1 MMNGILNKAIR
12 NGIITG
18 VILVFFELID
28 FTSTLGLML
37 EKFFSGTSKLK
48 VVSPLYMM
56 VTIALIVL
64 FFSWQ
69 FARTNRLHLQANGF
83 WKGIV
88 LALGIGLISGGML
101 ALLNAVLAH
110 FLTNKIDLRS
120 YLAAM
125 APDVIRRSSFGM
137 SFSEALPLYFGISL
151 LGAFL
156 GVMIAYLST
165 KTGQPARIIGKIS
178 NGIRKL
184 NIPAFFERNKIA
196 RILGTVLIIGFALA
210 LPLILDAYM
219 VSVVGLVLIYAILGL
234 GLNLIVGLSGQLVF
248 GYVAFYAVGAYT
260 FALLTAPKPL
270 GIEAHFIPAFLL
282 SLVTSGITG
291 ALIGLP
297 IMNLRGDYLAI
308 VTLGFAEIVRILVNS
323 NQLADITGGP
333 QGIKNIGQP
342 GQPGVLA
349 SLFGKALPD
358 NIWFLYLILF
368 LFLIVLYISFQLQFS
383 RTGRS
388 WEAMRDDETVAQAC
402 GVNTRSYKVLAII
415 IGAVIAG
422 AAGAIYASRN
432 TYIGPG
438 EYGFMVSVNALSV
451 VVVGGM
457 GSIPGT
463 LLGALIIKGMPEF
476 LRDLDNYRMLVFGA
490 LLVIMMVLR
499 PEGLLPVKRRKLSV
513 KPESIDVLKEEI
525 RP

>member
-1 MMNGILNKAIR
+1 MKDILNKALQSGLIV
-12 NGIITG
+12 G

-28 FTSTLGLML
+28 FTCTLGVML
-37 EKFFSGTSKLK
+37 EKLVSGSSKIK
-48 VVSPLYMM
+48 SVSPVYLGIM
-56 VTIALIVL
+56 IALIVL
-64 FFSWQ
+64 LFSWQ
-69 FARTNRLHLQANGF
+69 FARRYHIARQENGF
-83 WKGIV
+83 LKGLL
-88 LALGIGLISGGML
+88 LALGIGLVSGGML
-101 ALLNAVLAH
+101 VLLNWTLSR
-110 FLTNKIDLRS
+110 FLTNKIDLRN

-125 APDVIRRSSFGM
+125 SPDVIKRSLFEKP
-137 SFSEALPLYFGISL
+137 FAEAIPIYFLTTSA
-151 LGAFL
+151 GAL
-156 GVMIAYLST
+156 SGVLIGYIGD
-165 KTGQPARIIGKIS
+165 KTGQPGQFFTLIAKRVRALKIA
-178 NGIRKL
+178 NY
-184 NIPAFFERNKIA
+184 FERNSHA
-196 RILGTVLIIGFALA
+196 RVIGTVLIIIFALS
-210 LPLILDAYM
+210 LPLILNPYM
-219 VSVVGLVLIYAILGL
+219 ISVVGLVLIYAILGL

-270 GIEAHFIPAFLL
+270 GIEAGFIPAFLL
-282 SLVTSGITG
+282 ALVSSGIIG

-323 NQLADITGGP
+323 NQLAEYTGGP
-333 QGIKNIGQP
+333 QGIKNIGSPAQP
-342 GQPGVLA
+342 KII
-349 SLFGKALPD
+349 STLFGDPLPE

-368 LFLIVLYISFQLQFS
+368 LFVLVLYISFQLQFS

-513 KPESIDVLKEEI
+513 KPESIDVLKEDL